1 MESLGSTEY
10 NANAMMLIRI
20 RAFVNYSYVVLYGS
34 GATARYS
41 TKVRAGHYRYVW
53 KHARNATSLFFIEIE
68 FFIKID
74 LYEYGTD
81 DSYWRIKLYSIS
93 FPRIIDTYEEGTS

>member
-1 MESLGSTEY
+1 
-10 NANAMMLIRI
+10 MLIRI
-20 RAFVNYSYVVLYGS
+20 RAFVNYSYVVLFGS
-34 GATARYS
+34 GTARYS
-41 TKVRAGHYRYVW
+41 TKVRAGHYHYVW
-53 KHARNATSLFFIEIE
+53 KHARNATSLFFVKIE

-81 DSYWRIKLYSIS
+81 DSSWRVKLYSSS